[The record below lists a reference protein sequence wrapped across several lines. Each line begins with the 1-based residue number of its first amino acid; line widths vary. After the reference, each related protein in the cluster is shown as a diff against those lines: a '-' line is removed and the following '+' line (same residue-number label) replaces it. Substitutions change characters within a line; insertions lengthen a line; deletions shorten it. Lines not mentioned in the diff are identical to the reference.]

1 VNQVVSEFK
10 NQIKKKIRIKIQKKR
25 PGDMEMLIANNKRLK
40 KFINWKPKYDKLSD
54 IVRSCILWEKRIN
67 S

>member
-1 VNQVVSEFK
+1 
-10 NQIKKKIRIKIQKKR
+10 
-25 PGDMEMLIANNKRLK
+25 MLIANNKRLK